1 MRSSSLMRTASV
13 LAFALAAVVPSAFA
27 DVKPARIFNENMV
40 LQRDAEVPVWGWAD
54 PGEQVEVS
62 FAGQTK
68 STTANDKGEWSVRLA
83 PLALNKT
90 GETMTIKGKNTIE
103 LKNILVGDVWL
114 CAGQSNMEMN
124 FTWGIMDGEKFIA
137 ESKNYPQIRRIKV
150 TRKAAP
156 APVADVD
163 ASVWSVCSPET
174 VQPFTATGYFFA
186 RKLTKELDSL
196 PIGILDDNWS
206 GSKIEPFIPPEGFA
220 LLPEFAA
227 RARAVWSNV
236 PGREEWKA
244 ARGKYLADL
253 KAALPEA
260 EKRFAEGREFSD
272 ILPRI
277 DSLRDSERYNAM
289 MAPIVRFPVKGVIWY
304 QGCSNAG
311 DDILYFKY
319 MKALIGGWRKVWK
332 NPDMPFY
339 FVQLAAFQR
348 TTTDPKGG
356 EGYARI
362 REVQALALSIP
373 NTGMA
378 CTIDIGDSRDIHPK
392 NKIDV
397 GERLALWAL
406 AKTYGKKDLVFSGP
420 MYKSMKI
427 EGNRIRLSFDYADGL
442 MTAVKNG
449 YAKPVPAPEMKPAN
463 FAVCDKN
470 GNWFWA
476 DAVIEGNEVVVSAKE
491 VAEPTAVR
499 YAYRGCPVD
508 LNMYNG
514 AGLPMVPFRT
524 DAPQMSK

>member
-1 MRSSSLMRTASV
+1 MVMKHFFTLALLSS
-13 LAFALAAVVPSAFA
+13 ALAVFA

-62 FAGQTK
+62 FAGQTR
-68 STTANDKGEWSVRLA
+68 STTADADGAWEVRFS
-83 PLALNKT
+83 PFSLNRN
-90 GETMTIKGKNTIE
+90 GETMTIRGKNTVE

-114 CAGQSNMEMN
+114 CSGQSNMEMN
-124 FTWGIMDGEKFIA
+124 FNWGIMDGAKFVE

-150 TRKAAP
+150 THKTSAV
-156 APVADVD
+156 PVRDVD
-163 ASVWSVCSPET
+163 ASDWSVCSPET
-174 VQPFTATGYFFA
+174 VAPYTATGYFFA
-186 RKLTKELDSL
+186 RKLTQELDSL

-206 GSKIEPFIPPEGFA
+206 GSRIEPFIPPEGFA

-244 ARGKYLADL
+244 AREKYLADM

-260 EKRFAEGREFSD
+260 EKRFAEGREFLD
-272 ILPRI
+272 VLPRI
-277 DSLRDSERYNAM
+277 NVPKDSGQYNAM
-289 MAPIVRFPVKGVIWY
+289 MAPIVRFPIKGVIWY
-304 QGCSNAG
+304 QGCSNNG
-311 DDILYFKY
+311 DGILYFKY

-373 NTGMA
+373 HTGMA
-378 CTIDIGDSRDIHPK
+378 CTIDIGNSRDIHPK

-406 AKTYGKKDLVFSGP
+406 AKTYGKTGLVVSGP

-476 DAVIEGNEVVVSAKE
+476 DAVIEGNEIVVSAKE

-524 DAPQMSK
+524 DVPQMSK